1 MASPYEWFADWVSS
15 NVMVTVTAV
24 RGPEAASLLAAFGSA
39 GFDLG
44 HRTLTEVQ
52 DLPSPTVRVGAAAGW
67 TYAVEHRT
75 VHGGDPA
82 FLERLT
88 AGRGEA
94 LAVCFTPTIS
104 SFLHAEGGRLV
115 TGFDIAAPQFRYGSE
130 QHAFDREI
138 VQAGLLGEDGLRP
151 AAACADF
158 LAHAFGCGI
167 TRGML
172 EDRLPCATLSA

>member
-1 MASPYEWFADWVSS
+1 MTSPYDWFADCVSS
-15 NVMVTVTAV
+15 NLMVTLSAV
-24 RGPEAASLLAAFGSA
+24 REPDAASLLAAFGSA

-44 HRTLTEVQ
+44 HRTLDEVQ
-52 DLPSPTVRVGAAAGW
+52 DLPNQTVRIGAAAGW

-75 VHGGDPA
+75 VHGGDPT

-104 SFLHAEGGRLV
+104 SFLYAAGGRLV

-130 QHAFDREI
+130 QHAFDREM
-138 VQAGLLGEDGLRP
+138 VQAGLLREDGFRP

-158 LAHAFGCGI
+158 LAHAFGFVI